1 MITSLPAV
9 AGESRGRPLIRMQPC
24 ILGRSRPCAAR
35 AAVAASGSGS
45 AGSSSELAEAWRRV
59 RPPHSG
65 YHWDGTP
72 RRFFEGWYFKVTLP
86 GDGQSFA
93 LIYSIEDPA
102 GGNRCAGVGA
112 QVMGPEDG
120 YLLQFSPQVQQ
131 FWADPRDLEL
141 GAVFKQ
147 RGPSQ
152 PLSAVK
158 RPLAPAAFDAGV
170 DQGFQASATWHQGSI
185 VRQEAG
191 AGGVLP
197 STVDSCRWAFSV
209 RPVVGWGDVGARQK
223 ATAGWL
229 AALPVF
235 EPHWQVVMAHGLAT
249 GWIEWGG
256 RRYEF
261 TDAPHYVEKN
271 WGGGFPRRWCWVQC
285 NTFEGE
291 PGTSVTA
298 VGALRGLLG
307 VPGVEE
313 NVGMI
318 GIHHRGRFYEFLP
331 NNGSLSWDVDTWG
344 RWRISARTAEHEAV
358 VEAVCSAPGTP
369 LRAPTIDEGL
379 TSFCRDSFCG
389 QVRIRVWPAGQTGGP
404 PLLDCTSAGNSGAV
418 EVGGGP
424 WFSTWRQQ
432 AEMAGPVKQL
442 LNLPLDVE
450 GLAGWLPPQLR
461 PPGL

>member
-1 MITSLPAV
+1 MLFCCNLAALVQDDVTSTV
-9 AGESRGRPLIRMQPC
+9 
-24 ILGRSRPCAAR
+24 
-35 AAVAASGSGS
+35 
-45 AGSSSELAEAWRRV
+45 
-59 RPPHSG
+59 
-65 YHWDGTP
+65 
-72 RRFFEGWYFKVTLP
+72 FEGWYFKVTLP

-93 LIYSIEDPA
+93 LIYSVEDPA
-102 GGNRCAGVGA
+102 GGNKYSGVGA
-112 QVMGPEDG
+112 QVMGPDDG
-120 YLLQFSPQVQQ
+120 YLLQYSPQVQQ
-131 FWADPRDLEL
+131 FWADRRDLAL

-147 RGPSQ
+147 QGSPAVAAPPVRLKQ
-152 PLSAVK
+152 PL
-158 RPLAPAAFDAGV
+158 PAAQFDAAIE
-170 DQGFQASATWHQGSI
+170 QGFQATTTWHQGSI
-185 VRQEAG
+185 VRAEEG
-191 AGGVLP
+191 ASGSLH

-209 RPVVGWGDVGARQK
+209 RPVYGWGDEGERQRS
-223 ATAGWL
+223 TAGWL
-229 AALPVF
+229 ASLPVF

-256 RRYEF
+256 KRYEF
-261 TDAPHYVEKN
+261 EDAAHYVEKN

-285 NTFEGE
+285 NTFEEE

-331 NNGSLSWDVDTWG
+331 NTGSISWDVDPWG
-344 RWRISARTAEHEAV
+344 RWVIRGRTAEYEAV
-358 VEAVCSAPGTP
+358 VEAGCDVPGTP

-379 TSFCRDSFCG
+379 APFCRDSFCG
-389 QVRIRVWPAGQTGGP
+389 TCRIRVWPAGQTAGP
-404 PLLDCTSAGNSGAV
+404 PLVDCTSSGRSAAV

-424 WFSTWRQQ
+424 WFTRWQQ
-432 AEMAGPVKQL
+432 EAAMAGPVKQL

-450 GLAGWLPPQLR
+450 ALADLLPGPLR